1 MKLHGT
7 APRNGP
13 TRAMFTEGPH
23 QGKPAIVNK
32 NGVYVLDTAALKQKQ
47 KEEEITAKEKALAA
61 KTAKFKEEKKTF
73 AKTLDDIK
81 ASANAV
87 VPPPATSTRI
97 PPSGPPPAADTA
109 ANEALEKM
117 RAACFL
123 DDDKE

>member
-1 MKLHGT
+1 M
-7 APRNGP
+7 
-13 TRAMFTEGPH
+13 
-23 QGKPAIVNK
+23 VNK

-47 KEEEITAKEKALAA
+47 KEEEFTAKEKALAA
-61 KTAKFKEEKKTF
+61 ETAKFKEEKKTF
-73 AKTLDDIK
+73 AKKLDDIK

-97 PPSGPPPAADTA
+97 PPSGPPPAADVA

-123 DDDKE
+123 DDDKDDNE